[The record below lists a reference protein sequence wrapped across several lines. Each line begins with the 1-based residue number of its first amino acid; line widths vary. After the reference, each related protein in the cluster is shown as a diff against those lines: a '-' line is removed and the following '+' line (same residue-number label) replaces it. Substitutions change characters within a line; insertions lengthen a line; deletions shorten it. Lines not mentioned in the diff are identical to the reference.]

1 VRRRICITWN
11 NFVTQRDKTSVINK
25 AGARKGKQNKAE
37 QELKA
42 SDGHPILFTF
52 IVHTRQ
58 EKSTISK
65 KKKSEAW
72 FCLFPG

>member
-1 VRRRICITWN
+1 LSRD
-11 NFVTQRDKTSVINK
+11 VTKHQSINK

-52 IVHTRQ
+52 IVHTGQ

-65 KKKSEAW
+65 KKK
-72 FCLFPG
+72 